1 MQPVK
6 KTCESCNNPFE
17 TSSTDQVLCI
27 QCMIKPRS
35 YKSFNNLKE
44 DMMAES
50 LCITCQAPF
59 VKAFPNQKF
68 CDDCR
73 DKKVSPTPLEALDKV
88 ADSSTIQSIATKLMT
103 LAGVNKMEL
112 CYDTF
117 KVTIERKI

>member
-6 KTCESCNNPFE
+6 KTCESCNKPFE
-17 TSSTDQVLCI
+17 TPSVDQTLCI

-59 VKAFPNQKF
+59 TKEFPNQKF
-68 CDDCR
+68 CTDCR
-73 DKKVSPTPLEALDKV
+73 DKKASPTPLEALDKV
-88 ADSSTIQSIATKLMT
+88 DTSNAIQGAAKKLMD
-103 LAGVNKMEL
+103 LAGVRKMLL

-117 KVTIERKI
+117 QVTIERL